1 MSEINAETVRS
12 AIKNADPVLEALSV
26 VLKEVTAGAAEA
38 LVEVLEMLGHDAH
51 LMPGEF
57 LMQSMLVES
66 EKTFQPI
73 SREDWIK
80 IYDSYTEIKAI
91 IDGNPDLQG
100 EIVKHWETQ
109 EERLTSAAA
118 KSEPVHHVAGG
129 ELKIDK
135 LLNGDF

>member
-12 AIKNADPVLEALSV
+12 AINNADPVLEALSV

-38 LVEVLEMLGHDAH
+38 LVEVLGMLGHDAH
-51 LMPGEF
+51 QMPGEF

-73 SREDWIK
+73 SRENWIK

-100 EIVKHWETQ
+100 EIVKHKESQT
-109 EERLTSAAA
+109 ERLTSAAA
-118 KSEPVHHVAGG
+118 STEPVHHVVGG